1 MFELH
6 QSIHSEYGLCLWTI
20 LAIIVFLIMVIFF
33 VVHVIRQRKRKY
45 DYERELEQQAE
56 NISAETKAQEVE

>member
-20 LAIIVFLIMVIFF
+20 LAIIVFLIMVVFF
-33 VVHVIRQRKRKY
+33 VVHVIRQSKRKY
-45 DYERELEQQAE
+45 DYERELEEQTE
-56 NISAETKAQEVE
+56 NISAEMKAQEVE

>member
-20 LAIIVFLIMVIFF
+20 LAIIVFFIMVVFF
-33 VVHVIRQRKRKY
+33 VVHVIRQSKRKY
-45 DYERELEQQAE
+45 DYERELEEQAE
-56 NISAETKAQEVE
+56 NISAEMKAQEVE

>member
-20 LAIIVFLIMVIFF
+20 LAIIVFLIMVVFF
-33 VVHVIRQRKRKY
+33 VVHVIRQSKRKY
-45 DYERELEQQAE
+45 DYERELEEQAE
-56 NISAETKAQEVE
+56 NISAEMKAQEVE